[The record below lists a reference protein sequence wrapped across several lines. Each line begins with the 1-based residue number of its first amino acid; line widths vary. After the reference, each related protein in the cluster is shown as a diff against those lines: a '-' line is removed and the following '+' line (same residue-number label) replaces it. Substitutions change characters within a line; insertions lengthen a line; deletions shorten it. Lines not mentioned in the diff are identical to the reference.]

1 MSKRSLSLVAAGIL
15 ALSLLIPTGVAAQI
29 NQVRNALEGIGAKL
43 DAVVVPFKVV
53 DLAGGICDSAG
64 PDTSVPEIIV
74 DGEGTTG
81 NFVVTSILLKTAA
94 PGVPET
100 GFQSFSINNVS
111 IDGELFDT
119 RTGDLVGPT
128 DGSGV
133 LESVDLMGTPVRRS
147 GDKADLLPGGNF
159 PHQIVADS
167 DGSDDIRIQLF
178 CSSNDDDLNLEGVLV
193 AGWKRPAD
201 TITVTYVPGS

>member
-1 MSKRSLSLVAAGIL
+1 MSKEPLSLIMAGIL
-15 ALSLLIPTGVAAQI
+15 ALSLLMPTGVAAQI
-29 NQVRNALEGIGAKL
+29 NQVKNALQAI
-43 DAVVVPFKVV
+43 VVPFKIF
-53 DLAGGICDSAG
+53 DPAGGFCDSAG
-64 PDTSVPEIIV
+64 PGTSVPEIVIDS
-74 DGEGTTG
+74 DGT
-81 NFVVTSILLKTAA
+81 NASFVVTSILLRTAA

-147 GDKADLLPGGNF
+147 GDKTDLLSGGNF

-178 CSSNDDDLNLEGVLV
+178 CSSDDQDLNIDGVLV